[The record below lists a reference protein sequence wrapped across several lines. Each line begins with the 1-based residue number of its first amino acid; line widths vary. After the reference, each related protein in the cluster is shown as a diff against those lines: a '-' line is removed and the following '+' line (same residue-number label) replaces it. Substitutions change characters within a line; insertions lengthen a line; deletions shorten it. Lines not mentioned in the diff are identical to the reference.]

1 MKSGDSFLIVVC
13 HYFHQL
19 GQHLFF
25 SIRWEIFHSQCMILN
40 ISSKGY
46 TIEFIANFSLRI
58 LIMSLPWHLFGLRIL
73 MVFAISSLV
82 NEIAERRLF
91 VLLNNSIGSL
101 LIFSTSVHQR
111 ARRSHVI
118 SQLSEVHSGNH
129 LLCLHKRTIGNFKEQ
144 LTLS

>member
-1 MKSGDSFLIVVC
+1 ML
-13 HYFHQL
+13 
-19 GQHLFF
+19 
-25 SIRWEIFHSQCMILN
+25 LN

-58 LIMSLPWHLFGLRIL
+58 LIMSLPWDLFGLRFL

-101 LIFSTSVHQR
+101 LIFSTSVH
-111 ARRSHVI
+111 
-118 SQLSEVHSGNH
+118 
-129 LLCLHKRTIGNFKEQ
+129 CLGGGHM
-144 LTLS
+144 